1 MTPITAELQ
10 EKPLVK
16 AESRQGKDDARFTL
30 PRKYTWEQF
39 ESLELIT
46 VDSPGLRLTYLDGYI
61 EFMTLGEL
69 HESIS
74 NLFVILLSLYFREK
88 RIEFFPVGSATRR
101 DRARDVSFEPDQSF
115 YIQEKKS
122 ELDLAIEIIITSGSI
137 DKLAKYKRFQVQE
150 VWFWENDQLAVY
162 QLDQNQDYQLAN
174 TSNFLPD
181 VDLNVLANCVQM
193 SSTLAA
199 TDQWIKHIQSH

>member
-1 MTPITAELQ
+1 MTPITVELE

-39 ESLELIT
+39 ESLELVT
-46 VDSPGLRLTYLDGYI
+46 VDSPGLRLTYLDGNI
-61 EFMTLGEL
+61 EFMTVGKI
-69 HESIS
+69 HEKIS
-74 NLFVILLSLYFREK
+74 RLFALLLALYFRDK
-88 RIEFFPVGSATRR
+88 RIEFFPIGSATCQDR
-101 DRARDVSFEPDQSF
+101 DRDVSFQPDESF
-115 YIQEKKS
+115 YIGEEKDHP
-122 ELDLAIEIIITSGSI
+122 DLAIEIIITSGSI

-181 VDLNVLANCVQM
+181 VDLKVLANCVQM

-199 TDQWIKHIQSH
+199 TDEWIKHIQSH